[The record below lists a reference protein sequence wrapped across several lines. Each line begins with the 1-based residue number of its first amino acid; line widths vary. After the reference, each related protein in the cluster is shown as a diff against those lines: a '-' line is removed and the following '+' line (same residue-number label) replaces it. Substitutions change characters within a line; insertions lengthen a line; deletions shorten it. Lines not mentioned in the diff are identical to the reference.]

1 VNAKIQSSSLKED
14 PRYQRVLKILERLRG
29 RALRACFFSGI
40 GRLLVFLLASIS
52 IRCLLDYWLQFA
64 WGARVALL
72 VTDLL
77 ILGWIGAHYL
87 FRPLSVRFDRSV
99 AALRLQAH
107 APELRSSVIA
117 TIQLVPKAD
126 AGTAP
131 RSLVARLLDQ
141 TAGALGE
148 LDWKR
153 AVALKSGS
161 RWLLVAGVLGGSLI
175 GWGLAF
181 PDASSVLV
189 ARYFLSTRPPI
200 QDTQIA
206 VLSGDVK
213 VPRGGQVDLVAEL
226 SGVLPDE
233 VGFFLDDGSGTE
245 EEIRVGP
252 EASAADR
259 FSLPVENLQETFT
272 YQITGGDARS
282 SVFTVEV
289 LDPPVLE
296 ELTFQV
302 TPPPYTGI
310 EPYRLPAGELR
321 VIEGAKVELEG
332 QSTLELEQAIAR
344 LHGVSEGNGD
354 TGQPEWLEQN
364 LSVDGNRILGD
375 LGRPGRG
382 VSSISVKLRGVEGI
396 DSVDNTRHTIE
407 WVLDNVPEIAIQ
419 AAPEDES
426 TVVFGRPVMIEGQV
440 SDDYAV
446 TKLQFVWSMA
456 DREASNSFPVTLDGS
471 GRFTFRFIPGRRGS
485 GDGNNLLESTPGD
498 VINWKLKAEDN
509 SGLARGPQTA
519 ESSIQRLVVVTAEE
533 KIAELL
539 ERVSENISTIETASE
554 RQEEAG
560 IRLRRL
566 MEMDKLQK
574 ERVGGENEKR

>member
-1 VNAKIQSSSLKED
+1 MNAKIQSSSLTED

-29 RALRACFFSGI
+29 RALQACLFSGV

-64 WGARVALL
+64 WGARAALL

-77 ILGWIGAHYL
+77 ILGWIGARYL
-87 FRPLSVRFDRSV
+87 FRPLAARFDRSA
-99 AALRLQAH
+99 AALRLQAY

-141 TAGALGE
+141 TAGALGGLE
-148 LDWKR
+148 WKR
-153 AVALKSGS
+153 AVPLKSGS
-161 RWLLVAGVLGGSLI
+161 RWLLVAAALGVSLV

-181 PDASSVLV
+181 PSASSVLV

-200 QDTQIA
+200 QDTRIA
-206 VLSGDVK
+206 VLSGDIK
-213 VPRGGQVDLVAEL
+213 VARGGQVDLVAEL

-233 VGFFLDDGSGTE
+233 VGFILDDGSGTE

-252 EASAADR
+252 EASVADR
-259 FSLPVENLQETFT
+259 FSLPVENLQESFT

-302 TPPPYTGI
+302 TPPAYTGI
-310 EPYRLPAGELR
+310 DPYRLPAGELR
-321 VIEGAKVELEG
+321 VVEGARVELEG
-332 QSTLELEQAIAR
+332 QSTFELQQAIAR
-344 LHGVSEGNGD
+344 LHGVSKADGD
-354 TGQPEWLEQN
+354 AGQPEWLEQA
-364 LSVDGNRILGD
+364 LSVEGSQILGD
-375 LGRPGRG
+375 LGRPGSD

-407 WVLDNVPEIAIQ
+407 WVLDDPPEIDIQ

-426 TVVFGRPVMIEGQV
+426 TVVFGRPVTIEGQV

-456 DREASNSFPVTLDGS
+456 DREASSSFPVRLDGS

-485 GDGNNLLESTPGD
+485 GDTRNLLESAPGD

-509 SGLARGPQTA
+509 SRLARGPQSA
-519 ESSIQRLVVVTAEE
+519 ESSVQRLVVVTAEE

-554 RQEEAG
+554 RQEDAG

-566 MEMDKLQK
+566 MEMDNIQ
-574 ERVGGENEKR
+574 ENKANNESGKR